1 MGEKKIKV
9 LKLNRTYRVKYQLE
23 IPGLST
29 DVQRPLW
36 SVVIPTYNCAH
47 YLKETL
53 ASVLAQDLGPEQMEI
68 IVVDDHSTQ
77 DDPEAVVKAYGQG
90 RVQFIRQE
98 VNVGKSRNY
107 ADGINKSKGNY
118 IHLLHGDDTVSRG
131 FYKKIQDLFKEY
143 PRASAAFCRCDY
155 IDANN
160 KKVGE
165 TNLIQNKKGIVDN
178 FIEQIAVWQL
188 IQPPSIVFKREVYEN
203 IGAYDVRLKYIE
215 DWELYVRAA
224 VNYEFCYLPEALAQ
238 YRVFPQNSSS
248 KSAKGGQRV
257 KTVHQV
263 LTLIDTYLPKDIK
276 NKTEKKRKQAAAL
289 YLLSYIPQMIA
300 TKDIKG
306 FYFYSKSFFHF
317 NTNWRL
323 YGRWL
328 RFIFQYKKFHR
339 LKHLRKTT

>member
-1 MGEKKIKV
+1 M
-9 LKLNRTYRVKYQLE
+9 NRTHSFKYQLE
-23 IPGLST
+23 IPELST
-29 DVQRPLW
+29 DVHRPLW
-36 SVVIPTYNCAH
+36 SVVIPTFNCAH

-53 ASVLAQDLGPEQMEI
+53 ASVLVQDLGPEQMEI
-68 IVVDDHSTQ
+68 IVVDDHSTK
-77 DDPEAVVKAYGQG
+77 DDPEAVVQQFGKG

-107 ADGINKSKGNY
+107 ATGINKSKGNY

-131 FYKKIQDLFKEY
+131 FYEKIQALFKAY
-143 PRASAAFCRCDY
+143 PKSSAAFCRCDY

-160 KKVGE
+160 NKVGE
-165 TNLIQNKKGIVDN
+165 TSVIQNKCGIIDN
-178 FIEQIAVWQL
+178 FIERIAVWQI
-188 IQPPSIVFKREVYEN
+188 IQPPSIVFKRDVYEV

-215 DWELYVRAA
+215 DWEFYVRAA

-248 KSAKGGQRV
+248 QSAKGGQRI

-263 LTLIDTYLPKDIK
+263 LSIIDKYLPQDIK
-276 NKTEKKRKQAAAL
+276 NKTKAKRKQAAAL

-300 TKDIKG
+300 TNDIKG
-306 FYFYSKSFFHF
+306 FCLYSKSFFHF

-328 RFIFQYKKFHR
+328 RFMLQYKKFV
-339 LKHLRKTT
+339 